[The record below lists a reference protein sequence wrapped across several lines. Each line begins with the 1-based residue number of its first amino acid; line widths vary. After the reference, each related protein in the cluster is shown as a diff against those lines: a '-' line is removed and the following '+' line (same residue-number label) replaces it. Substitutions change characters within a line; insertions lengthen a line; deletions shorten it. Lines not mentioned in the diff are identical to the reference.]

1 MRDFINDKI
10 KRIKPSGIRRLFDIA
25 SEIPDVISLGVGE
38 PDFETPWHIR
48 EEGIYS
54 LHKGRT
60 FYTSNSGLLELR
72 CEIAA
77 FMSRKYGL
85 SYDPMKEII
94 VTVGGSEAIDIAMR
108 AVLDPG
114 DEVVYPE
121 PCFVSYEPCILLS
134 DGVPVPIELYPGT
147 EFRLTPEQLEAAI
160 TPRTKALLISY
171 PNNPTGAV
179 MDRRD
184 LEKLVPVILKHDL
197 LVISDEIYSELSYKD
212 RHVSIASL
220 PGMRERTIVI
230 NGFSKSFAMT
240 GWRLGFVCA
249 PAGIAEYMLKV
260 HQFGIMSAP
269 TMSQYAAVSAMR
281 SGDKDIDIMRE
292 SYNQRRR
299 FLMECFREIG
309 LPCFE
314 PYGAF
319 YAFPD
324 ISEFG
329 MDSEKFCEE
338 LLKAEKVAVVPGS
351 AFGACGSRH
360 VRISYAYSIEELK
373 EAMSRIAR
381 FVKEKRR
388 ARRSPGRAV

>member
-1 MRDFINDKI
+1 MRDFICGKI
-10 KRIKPSGIRRLFDIA
+10 KKIKPSGIRRLFDIA

-38 PDFETPWHIR
+38 PDFDTPWHIR

-60 FYTSNSGLLELR
+60 FYTSNSGLIELR
-72 CEIAA
+72 AEIAA
-77 FMSRKYGL
+77 FMRRKYGL
-85 SYDPMKEII
+85 TYDPEKGIV
-94 VTVGGSEAIDIAMR
+94 VTVGGSEAIDIALR
-108 AVLDPG
+108 ATLDPG

-134 DGVPVPIELYPGT
+134 DGAPVPIALSSET
-147 EFRLTPEQLEAAI
+147 EFRLTPELLEAAV
-160 TPRTKALLISY
+160 TPKTKALLISY
-171 PNNPTGAV
+171 PNNPTGAI
-179 MDRRD
+179 MELED

-197 LVISDEIYSELSYKD
+197 LVISDEIYSELSYKE

-220 PGMRERTIVI
+220 PGMRERTVVI
-230 NGFSKSFAMT
+230 NGFSKSYAMT
-240 GWRLGFVCA
+240 GWRLGFACA
-249 PAGIAEYMLKV
+249 PAEIIKYMLKV

-269 TMSQYAAVSAMR
+269 TMSQYAAVSALKN
-281 SGDKDIDIMRE
+281 GDKDIAVMAE

-299 FLMECFREIG
+299 FLMERFREMK

-329 MDSEKFCEE
+329 MSSEEFCEA
-338 LLKAEKVAVVPGS
+338 LLKAENVAVVPGS
-351 AFGACGSRH
+351 AFGACGDGH
-360 VRISYAYSIEELK
+360 VRISYAYSIEALK
-373 EAMSRIAR
+373 EAMSRLAR
-381 FVKEKRR
+381 FVEKMR
-388 ARRSPGRAV
+388 AK

>member
-1 MRDFINDKI
+1 MRDFICGKI
-10 KRIKPSGIRRLFDIA
+10 KKIKPSGIRRLFDIA

-38 PDFETPWHIR
+38 PDFDTPWHIR

-60 FYTSNSGLLELR
+60 FYTSNSGLVELR
-72 CEIAA
+72 AEIAA
-77 FMSRKYGL
+77 FMRRKYGL
-85 SYDPMKEII
+85 SYDPEKEIV
-94 VTVGGSEAIDIAMR
+94 VTVGGSEAIDIALR
-108 AVLDPG
+108 ATLDPG

-134 DGVPVPIELYPGT
+134 DGVPVPIALSSET
-147 EFRLTPEQLEAAI
+147 EFRLTPELLEAAV
-160 TPRTKALLISY
+160 TPKTKALLISY
-171 PNNPTGAV
+171 PNNPTGAI
-179 MDRRD
+179 MERED

-197 LVISDEIYSELSYKD
+197 LVISDEIYSELSYKE

-220 PGMRERTIVI
+220 PGMRERTVVI
-230 NGFSKSFAMT
+230 NGFSKSYAMT
-240 GWRLGFVCA
+240 GWRLGFACA
-249 PAGIAEYMLKV
+249 PAEIIKYMLKV

-269 TMSQYAAVSAMR
+269 TMSQYAAVSALR
-281 SGDKDIDIMRE
+281 NGDKDIAVMAE

-299 FLMECFREIG
+299 FLMERFREMK

-329 MDSEKFCEE
+329 MSSEEFCEA
-338 LLKAEKVAVVPGS
+338 LLKAENVAVVPGS
-351 AFGACGSRH
+351 AFGACGDGH
-360 VRISYAYSIEELK
+360 VRISYAYSIEALK
-373 EAMSRIAR
+373 EAMSRLAR
-381 FVKEKRR
+381 FVEKMR
-388 ARRSPGRAV
+388 AK